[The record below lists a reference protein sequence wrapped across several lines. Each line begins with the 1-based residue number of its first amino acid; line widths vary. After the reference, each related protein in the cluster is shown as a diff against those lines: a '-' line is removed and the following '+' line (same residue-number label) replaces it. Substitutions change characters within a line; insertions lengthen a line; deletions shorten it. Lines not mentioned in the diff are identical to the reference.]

1 MSASDPHPSA
11 PTPLD
16 RLVER
21 CRSRIARL
29 APAEVEEALAAGAVL
44 IDIRSSRQR
53 QALGV
58 VPGSIWYHRNV
69 LEWRCEPGGPYED
82 PAVARAAGHV
92 IVMCQHGFQSSL
104 AAATLRDLGVEHAG
118 DLVDGFEGWV
128 AGGRRVEAF
137 DPARHALQ
145 GSDRAAIRDY

>member
-1 MSASDPHPSA
+1 MSEPDPHPSA

-16 RLVER
+16 RLVAA
-21 CRSRIARL
+21 CRSRIVRV
-29 APAEVEEALAAGAVL
+29 APADVAPALAAGALL

-69 LEWRCEPGGPYED
+69 LEWRCEPGGAYED
-82 PAVARAAGHV
+82 PAVADAGGRV

-104 AAATLRDLGVEHAG
+104 AAATLVDLGLDRAG
-118 DLVDGFEGWV
+118 DLIGVYDAWV
-128 AGGRRVEAF
+128 AAGQPVEPY
-137 DPARHALQ
+137 DPVRDGLQ
-145 GSDRAAIRDY
+145 GSERASIREY

>member
-1 MSASDPHPSA
+1 MPASDPQRPD

-16 RLVER
+16 RLVET
-21 CRSRIARL
+21 CRSRIARIAAVDV
-29 APAEVEEALAAGAVL
+29 APAMAAGAVL

-69 LEWRCEPGGPYED
+69 LEWRCEPGGRYED
-82 PAVARAAGHV
+82 PVVAESRGHV

-128 AGGRRVEAF
+128 AAGRPVEPY

-145 GSDRAAIRDY
+145 GSESAVIRDY

>member
-1 MSASDPHPSA
+1 MPASDPHPSA

-16 RLVER
+16 RLVET
-21 CRSRIARL
+21 CRSRIARV
-29 APAEVEEALAAGAVL
+29 APADVTPALAAGAVL

-69 LEWRCEPGGPYED
+69 LEWRCEPGGTYED
-82 PAVARAAGHV
+82 PVVARAAGHV

-104 AAATLRDLGVEHAG
+104 AAATLRDLGLEHAG
-118 DLVDGFEGWV
+118 DLVGGFEGWV
-128 AGGRRVEAF
+128 AAGQPVDPF

-145 GSDRAAIRDY
+145 GSDGAAIREY

>member
-1 MSASDPHPSA
+1 MPGPSPHPSA

-16 RLVER
+16 RLVST

-29 APAEVEEALAAGAVL
+29 APADVAPALAEGAVL

-69 LEWRCEPGGPYED
+69 LEWRCEPGGAYQD
-82 PAVARAAGHV
+82 PAVATAGGRV

-104 AAATLRDLGVEHAG
+104 AAATLVDLGLERAG
-118 DLVDGFEGWV
+118 DLVGGFEGWV
-128 AGGRRVEAF
+128 ATGQAVERY
-137 DPARHALQ
+137 DPVRDVLQ
-145 GSDRAAIRDY
+145 GSEAASIREY

>member
-1 MSASDPHPSA
+1 MPPSDPDPSAS
-11 PTPLD
+11 TPLD
-16 RLVER
+16 RLVAT
-21 CRSRIARL
+21 CRSRIARV
-29 APAEVEEALAAGAVL
+29 APAEVAPALARGAVL

-69 LEWRCEPGGPYED
+69 LEWRCEPGGAYED
-82 PAVARAAGHV
+82 PAVAEAGGHV

-104 AAATLRDLGVEHAG
+104 AAAALRDLGVEHAG

-128 AGGRRVEAF
+128 AAGQPVERY
-137 DPARHALQ
+137 DPARHVLQ
-145 GSDRAAIRDY
+145 GSDRAVIREY